1 MFGTIVCSAITI
13 SIVDD
18 DPLVRGATADL
29 LNSLGYTAS
38 AYESAEKFL
47 DSGQARNTSCLI
59 TDLHLPGLSGIELQ
73 KQLRSDG
80 HRTPVIFIT
89 AFPEARARECALAD
103 GALAFLAKPFE
114 EPDLLSS
121 LKVALATVDDNTI
134 AQSS

>member
-59 TDLHLPGLSGIELQ
+59 TLLAI
-73 KQLRSDG
+73 
-80 HRTPVIFIT
+80 
-89 AFPEARARECALAD
+89 ARY
-103 GALAFLAKPFE
+103 G
-114 EPDLLSS
+114 SS
-121 LKVALATVDDNTI
+121 
-134 AQSS
+134 